1 MSERAKDFL
10 ERLAFTVAFV
20 VVGLAIPYLTGINDR
35 GLFPSLPGCRSSKPL
50 AQQVGDPNTA
60 GFHRYRATARVTG
73 GTTSRARRRARR
85 GQRRSRGLLM
95 SRRTAVDFRG
105 VRVSK
110 HTRNMVLGLRSGPG
124 FRFHIAQGSWSG
136 AAASAGTHTGPG
148 AIDIGAAG
156 LSKAQRVAAVHAL
169 KTPGSRPGIADR
181 SPDSGDHISTASRS
195 VRNARRG
202 TGAEGFLRPPPR
214 RARGRRVRQNV
225 PPESQ
230 GEMGLPSQTSCA
242 AQVKPAVRFDPHE
255 PARRNRTAA
264 DPRPRSDRC

>member
-1 MSERAKDFL
+1 
-10 ERLAFTVAFV
+10 
-20 VVGLAIPYLTGINDR
+20 
-35 GLFPSLPGCRSSKPL
+35 
-50 AQQVGDPNTA
+50 
-60 GFHRYRATARVTG
+60 
-73 GTTSRARRRARR
+73 
-85 GQRRSRGLLM
+85 M

-110 HTRNMVLGLRSGPG
+110 HTRNMVLWAEKRAG

-195 VRNARRG
+195 VKMRA
-202 TGAEGFLRPPPR
+202 GA
-214 RARGRRVRQNV
+214 Q
-225 PPESQ
+225 
-230 GEMGLPSQTSCA
+230 
-242 AQVKPAVRFDPHE
+242 AQKG
-255 PARRNRTAA
+255 
-264 DPRPRSDRC
+264 S